1 METQQYKSSKR
12 RENRKTGLKI
22 LICIFVTTM
31 ISVFGIV
38 LLTSN
43 LSFLVNW
50 YEKMMAVEYK
60 DISYM
65 EDLEQLLY
73 KHETLVFQHMVAADK
88 DTKDSLMAKAYEI
101 QQEINELLVVF
112 DEHMKGRENAE
123 LFHTIYSGVG
133 SYFNKIDIIFDFS
146 SGGDVATAEYYMNMT
161 LANNIVQVNDN
172 VEQLKENIEL
182 AVREKNEQ
190 IEKQVNR
197 TSKMVVLLVV
207 MLLSFAVIEHLLC
220 GKLTKR
226 IVYIDP
232 LTGTANADAMEAY
245 MTRMQKKKRLDQ
257 FTEVLINMKD
267 FNYLNRQYGTD
278 VGDALLTAYG
288 QALRAKM
295 QDSEVLSRQ
304 SGDTFLALLKK
315 EHAEDFLEYLK
326 AVKVEIPVADVKRSF
341 DLHCRCAVYPIRQ
354 EDTAG
359 DALNNVSMT
368 LSIAKRS
375 GNKDQVWFS
384 EKRYK
389 QIMADQ
395 EVLELFEKGM
405 KQEEF
410 VVYYQPKV
418 NARTKKL
425 CGCEALVRW
434 FHEGQLVPP
443 GKFIPVLESEGKVVE
458 LDFYVFEHVCRDIA
472 EWVKKG
478 IEPVRISSNFSKLH
492 LQNPNLAEDILSIM
506 RKYEIDPKYIELELT
521 ESSGY
526 DDLVM
531 LKKFVKQMNEE
542 QVHTSMDDFGT
553 GYSSLSML
561 KDVDVDV
568 VKLDKSFL
576 NGVDQGDESKEK
588 MISHLIHMIRD
599 LQRTVVCEGVETEK
613 EFEFL
618 KGVDC
623 DMIQGYLFDKPLPHD
638 EFEQRLIHPLYQ
650 S

>member
-73 KHETLVFQHMVAADK
+73 KHETLVFQHMVAADQ
-88 DTKDSLMAKAYEI
+88 DTKDSVLAKAYEL

-112 DEHMKGRENAE
+112 DDHIKGRENAE

-146 SGGDVATAEYYMNMT
+146 SSGDVATAEYYMNMT
-161 LANNIVQVNDN
+161 LANNIAQVNDN

-245 MTRMQKKKRLDQ
+245 MTRMQKKKKLDQ

-295 QDSEVLSRQ
+295 QDGEVLSRQ
-304 SGDTFLALLKK
+304 SGDPFLALIKK
-315 EHAEDFLEYLK
+315 ERADDFL
-326 AVKVEIPVADVKRSF
+326 
-341 DLHCRCAVYPIRQ
+341 
-354 EDTAG
+354 
-359 DALNNVSMT
+359 
-368 LSIAKRS
+368 
-375 GNKDQVWFS
+375 
-384 EKRYK
+384 
-389 QIMADQ
+389 
-395 EVLELFEKGM
+395 
-405 KQEEF
+405 
-410 VVYYQPKV
+410 
-418 NARTKKL
+418 
-425 CGCEALVRW
+425 
-434 FHEGQLVPP
+434 
-443 GKFIPVLESEGKVVE
+443 
-458 LDFYVFEHVCRDIA
+458 
-472 EWVKKG
+472 
-478 IEPVRISSNFSKLH
+478 
-492 LQNPNLAEDILSIM
+492 
-506 RKYEIDPKYIELELT
+506 
-521 ESSGY
+521 
-526 DDLVM
+526 
-531 LKKFVKQMNEE
+531 
-542 QVHTSMDDFGT
+542 
-553 GYSSLSML
+553 
-561 KDVDVDV
+561 
-568 VKLDKSFL
+568 
-576 NGVDQGDESKEK
+576 
-588 MISHLIHMIRD
+588 
-599 LQRTVVCEGVETEK
+599 
-613 EFEFL
+613 
-618 KGVDC
+618 
-623 DMIQGYLFDKPLPHD
+623 
-638 EFEQRLIHPLYQ
+638 
-650 S
+650 